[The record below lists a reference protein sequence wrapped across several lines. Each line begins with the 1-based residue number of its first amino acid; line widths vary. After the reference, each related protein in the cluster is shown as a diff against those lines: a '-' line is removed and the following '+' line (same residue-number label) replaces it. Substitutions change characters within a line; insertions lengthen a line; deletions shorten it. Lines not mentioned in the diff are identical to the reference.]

1 MCPDREKALA
11 RRVLLVNP
19 NRMRPPVA
27 PIALDYLASS
37 LAGSGFEVDLLDLC
51 FCPNTEDFAREIEG
65 YFASK
70 SAFAV
75 AITLRNTDDTSLV
88 TRDFFIPR
96 LKEIIDCIR
105 AHTSAHIILG
115 GSGFSIMPEDILKYY
130 DLDLGIWGEGEY
142 SLPLLLEKMMGGE
155 DYHGV
160 PGLVYRVTEGFH
172 LNAPKYIDLNSMP
185 APERNAVDN
194 RRYFLEGGMGS
205 IEAKRGCP
213 RRCIYCAD
221 PLTKGRRVRRRSP
234 RSVVDEIEA
243 LLQKGI
249 DHFHF
254 CDSEFNL
261 PPAHAGE
268 ICREIVSRG
277 LASRVRWYAYCS
289 PAPFSEGL
297 ATLFRKAGCAGIN
310 FGVDSANERML
321 RTLERDFTVE
331 DVARTAQLCHQQ
343 GIVFMYDLLLG
354 GPGETRDSLGDTIEK
369 MKWLSPFRVG
379 ASLGVRIFPGTRLA
393 AMVRRQGPV
402 EQNPNLRGV
411 RDEKFFTPVFYLSSA
426 LGEDAL
432 GYLAG
437 LVAGDERF
445 FFMSGEVADQNY
457 NYNENDL
464 LTNAIRDGY
473 RGAFWDILRRL
484 GG

>member
-51 FCPNTEDFAREIEG
+51 FCPNTEDFTREIEG

-70 SAFAV
+70 SPFAV

-96 LKEIIDCIR
+96 LKEIIDCVR

-115 GSGFSIMPEDILKYY
+115 GSGFSIMPEAILQYCG
-130 DLDLGIWGEGEY
+130 LDLGIWGEGEY
-142 SLPLLLEKMMGGE
+142 SLPLLLEKMVGGE

-160 PGLVYRVTEGFH
+160 PGLVFRVTEGFH
-172 LNAPKYIDLNSMP
+172 LNAPKYIDLKSMP

-213 RRCIYCAD
+213 GRCIYCAD

-277 LASRVRWYAYCS
+277 LSSRVRWYAYCS